1 MRVRLCRDSI
11 EAAADAVIAELGDL
25 GGSGGVIVAAPDGS
39 AGWAFNTAGMYRGMI
54 GHDAAAEIAIYG
66 DE

>member
-1 MRVRLCRDSI
+1 MMPRRRSRSTATNDG
-11 EAAADAVIAELGDL
+11 AR
-25 GGSGGVIVAAPDGS
+25 GGSGGVIVAGPDGS

-54 GHDAAAEIAIYG
+54 SHDAPAEIAIYG